1 MELIEW
7 ILQDKNLTTAL
18 NRVIANKGAP
28 GIDNMT
34 VEEVRDYFETNRTMI
49 KTRIRQKEYEPSP
62 VRRVFIPSR
71 MARNVH

>member
-1 MELIEW
+1 MIEW

-34 VEEVRDYFETNRTMI
+34 VEEVRDYFETIELRSKHEFVKRSM
-49 KTRIRQKEYEPSP
+49 
-62 VRRVFIPSR
+62 SR
-71 MARNVH
+71 PR